1 MQPLMCWSRELEGG
15 SSCGDLAWSKMEDKE
30 VGMEH
35 DVIKAWRVMV
45 ECQICLIPLSF
56 MRKSVFILN
65 QLFQVFNF
73 FHQNKLLRSIITLTE
88 IPVFFC
94 CY

>member
-1 MQPLMCWSRELEGG
+1 METWLGPRWKIKK
-15 SSCGDLAWSKMEDKE
+15 LAWSMN
-30 VGMEH
+30 
-35 DVIKAWRVMV
+35 VIKARRMMD
-45 ECQICLIPLSF
+45 ECQICLITLSF

-88 IPVFFC
+88 IPVFCSFFC
-94 CY
+94 Y